1 MIATPIRSLSRGD
14 ADYPPLLAS
23 IADPPATLFARGV
36 IPSTLRALAIVGTRR
51 PTPYGRRTARRL
63 AHECA
68 QAGITV
74 VSGLARGI
82 DTEAHRGVL
91 EAGGITWAVLG
102 SGLDRVYPEDNI
114 TLAGEIAASGGA
126 VLSEYPADQAPHAGQ
141 FPRRNRIISG
151 LSLGVVVVEG
161 DLRSGALITARAAL
175 AQGREVFAVPGPA
188 DSPMSEGPLEL
199 LRHGAAI
206 ARSLEDVLQE
216 LPQLRAHKD
225 ARSPEGGRSQLPE
238 GAGESLDAAR
248 HTLDEK
254 KILELLR
261 SGAVGFGELL
271 SGTGWEP
278 ARLVATISELER
290 RGEVSALPGQNYA
303 RN

>member
-1 MIATPIRSLSRGD
+1 MICAPIRSLGRED
-14 ADYPPLLAS
+14 ADYPPLLSS
-23 IADPPATLFARGV
+23 IADPPETLFARGAV
-36 IPSTLRALAIVGTRR
+36 PSTLRTLAIVGTRR

-63 AHECA
+63 ARECA

-199 LRHGAAI
+199 LRQGAAM

-216 LPQLRAHKD
+216 LPQLATAAGASAAAPE
-225 ARSPEGGRSQLPE
+225 ARDPVP
-238 GAGESLDAAR
+238 

-261 SGAVGFGELL
+261 SGGVGFGELL
-271 SGTGWEP
+271 AGTGWEP